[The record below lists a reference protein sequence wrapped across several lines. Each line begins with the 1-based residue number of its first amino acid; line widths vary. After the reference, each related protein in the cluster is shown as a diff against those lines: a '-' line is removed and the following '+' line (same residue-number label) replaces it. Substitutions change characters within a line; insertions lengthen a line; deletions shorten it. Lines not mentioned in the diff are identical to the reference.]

1 MLSEG
6 ETVGK
11 PPVPPLDPLPVVE
24 LGRGYGVD
32 TVGVYDG
39 VDVGPV
45 PDNGSVSLEPDG
57 VPVGPAEAL
66 PFVIG

>member
-1 MLSEG
+1 VLSEG

-11 PPVPPLDPLPVVE
+11 PPVPPLEPLPVVE

-39 VDVGPV
+39 VDPV
-45 PDNGSVSLEPDG
+45 PDNGSVSLEPCG

-66 PFVIG
+66 PLVIG